1 MEERAGE
8 REEFVS
14 SLLRAF
20 EKSCWNLCQS
30 NCRQEEICVL
40 FIYLKIFSHS
50 KLVCHMFQVQ
60 MPSQGDKVSRQTSI
74 KIAGELFLELALQLI
89 LKTNSADSIFE
100 FLDVVTSFSS

>member
-30 NCRQEEICVL
+30 NCREEEVCVL
-40 FIYLKIFSHS
+40 FIYLKIFSNS
-50 KLVCHMFQVQ
+50 KLICYMFQVQ
-60 MPSQGDKVSRQTSI
+60 MLSLGDKVIRQTST
-74 KIAGELFLELALQLI
+74 KITGELFLELALQLI
-89 LKTNSADSIFE
+89 SKTNSADSIFE
-100 FLDVVTSFSS
+100 FLD